1 MSSNASTLNMTLT
14 YLITV
19 HGRYRQTRIPRCAL

>member
-1 MSSNASTLNMTLT
+1 MLT

-19 HGRYRQTRIPRCAL
+19 HRRYRQTHS